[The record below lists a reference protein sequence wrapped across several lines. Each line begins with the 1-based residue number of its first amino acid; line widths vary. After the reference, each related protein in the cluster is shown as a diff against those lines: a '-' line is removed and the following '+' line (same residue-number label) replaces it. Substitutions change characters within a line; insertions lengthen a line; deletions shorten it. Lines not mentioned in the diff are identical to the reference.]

1 MPRVSVSVSAAAVIS
16 LRHRPPRPLGLKTA
30 YAILDDHPVCS
41 GTLVPNS
48 PRHAHS
54 VQRAAC
60 TATIGSATAK
70 NPATPGRDRNCAT
83 ARAGCAWRS
92 RRRP

>member
-30 YAILDDHPVCS
+30 YAIIDDRPICS

-54 VQRAAC
+54 VHSHDRQRYSEKPSN
-60 TATIGSATAK
+60 TGS
-70 NPATPGRDRNCAT
+70 
-83 ARAGCAWRS
+83 
-92 RRRP
+92 

>member
-30 YAILDDHPVCS
+30 YAIIDDRPVCS

-60 TATIGSATAK
+60 SVHSHDRQRYSEKPSNTGS
-70 NPATPGRDRNCAT
+70 
-83 ARAGCAWRS
+83 
-92 RRRP
+92 